1 MKATQIFVAIALAL
15 SVSAGPLQERAGAQN
30 DAVSKSAG
38 KFGQAAKAGAAKA
51 GAAKAGAA
59 KAGAAKAGTAKAA
72 GAGKATA
79 NAGKVAAA
87 AVSV

>member
-51 GAAKAGAA
+51 GAAKAG
-59 KAGAAKAGTAKAA
+59 TAKAA